1 MAAIVRAAPR
11 RAARIAAVDDR
22 YSAFI
27 SYAHADAVVARWLH
41 RAVETYRFP
50 RALRGTQ
57 SKFGPVPKRLPPV
70 FRDRDELAASGD
82 LGAEL
87 REALLSSRFQIVI
100 CTPKS
105 AQSKWVNEEIKIFK
119 RQHGE
124 YRTLA
129 LIAQGE
135 PYSGETEECFPP
147 ALRFRIGPDGEL
159 GTSPAEPIA
168 ADIRPGKDGR
178 RLASLKLLAGISGV
192 RLDALVRRDS
202 ARRQRLWMY
211 SSAASTAVAV
221 LTIGLAIYAEGQRR
235 IAVAQRDM
243 AESSL
248 EFLVGTF
255 EVANPATE
263 NPRTIT
269 ALTILRRASERAS
282 EEFRSRPQIAAR
294 LLRATGEIYYN
305 LGLQKE
311 SERDLTDALRLE
323 PGQGEP
329 RALTLL
335 RLAALAKNR
344 GDVAALNRLVDQAE
358 AAAQRDPEA
367 QASIAAM
374 AAEQRGASAFLEAN
388 YSAAAVRFAKA
399 AELYAAL
406 PGDHRTQTAE
416 ALMNQAYALVQA
428 QDFAT
433 VPDLYA
439 RASAITLGK
448 YGNRHVKAAKAI
460 HNQAFG
466 SLSIGDPTAAAEK
479 MELALSIYRRVLDP
493 DHPNLAAAEIL
504 MGRIYSSRGRHDL
517 ARASLARARAIFSAL
532 YGAGNPAVADVDF
545 YAAEAEAAAG
555 HSHAALRLTDQV
567 KQVYDAHYGPSDPDQ
582 AELLLLRARIL
593 QGTGDVNGAAVE
605 CQRALRLQREI
616 KSAESVAASTA
627 NYCSTFSDRRN
638 T

>member
-1 MAAIVRAAPR
+1 MAPVVRAAPGR
-11 RAARIAAVDDR
+11 TAGMSAVEER

-27 SYAHADAVVARWLH
+27 SYAHSDAAVARWLH

-50 RALRGTQ
+50 RALIGTA

-82 LGAEL
+82 LGGEL
-87 REALLSSRFQIVI
+87 REALLASRFQIVI
-100 CTPKS
+100 CTPKA

-135 PYSGETEECFPP
+135 PYGAEGEECFPP
-147 ALRFRIGPDGEL
+147 SLRYRIGPDGEL

-192 RLDALVRRDS
+192 RLDALVRRDG
-202 ARRQRLWMY
+202 ARRQRRWMY
-211 SSAASTAVAV
+211 ASAASSSVAV

-235 IAVAQRDM
+235 VAVAQRDL

-269 ALTILRRASERAS
+269 ALTILGRASERAS
-282 EEFRSRPQIAAR
+282 GEFATRPQIAAR
-294 LLRATGEIYYN
+294 LLRATGTIYYN
-305 LGLQKE
+305 LGLLQE
-311 SERDLTDALRLE
+311 SQRDLSDALRLE
-323 PGQGEP
+323 PGDGES

-344 GDVAALNRLVDQAE
+344 GDARELDRLVDQAE
-358 AAAQRDPEA
+358 
-367 QASIAAM
+367 IAAPAEAGGKTALTAM
-374 AAEQRGASAFLEAN
+374 IAEQRGAGSFLRAD
-388 YSAAAVRFAKA
+388 YVAAANRFAEA
-399 AELYAAL
+399 ARLYAAL
-406 PGDHRTQTAE
+406 DGDYRSEAAE
-416 ALMNQAYALVQA
+416 ALMNQAYALVQGGEFGQVA
-428 QDFAT
+428 
-433 VPDLYA
+433 DLYA
-439 RASAITLGK
+439 RSSAITLRK
-448 YGNRHVKAAKAI
+448 YGKQHVKTAKAI

-466 SLSIGDPTAAAEK
+466 NLSIGKAAAASAQ
-479 MELALSIYRRVLDP
+479 MEQALAIYRRVLEP
-493 DHPNLAAAEIL
+493 NHPNLAAAELL
-504 MGRIYSSRGRHDL
+504 MGRIYSQQGRHEMSL
-517 ARASLARARAIFSAL
+517 ASLAAARTIFAGL

-555 HSHAALRLTDQV
+555 RWQNALQLTERV
-567 KQVYDAHYGPSDPDQ
+567 KRIYDVHYGRADPDQ

-593 QGTGDVNGAAVE
+593 QRSGDMSQARVN
-605 CQRALRLQREI
+605 CRQALNLQFEI
-616 KSAESVAASTA
+616 KTAASVTGNTA
-627 NYCSTFSDRRN
+627 DYCATLS
-638 T
+638 

>member
-1 MAAIVRAAPR
+1 MSGVTEA
-11 RAARIAAVDDR
+11 

-27 SYAHADAVVARWLH
+27 SYGHCDTAVARWLH
-41 RAVETYRFP
+41 RSIESYRFP
-50 RALRGTQ
+50 RVLIGTE

-100 CTPKS
+100 CTPKA

-129 LIAQGE
+129 LIAEGE
-135 PYSGETEECFPP
+135 PYGGEEEECFPLS
-147 ALRFRIGPDGEL
+147 LRFRLGPDGEL
-159 GTSPAEPIA
+159 STSPAEPIA

-202 ARRQRLWMY
+202 ARRQRRWMY
-211 SSAASTAVAV
+211 ASAASSAVAV
-221 LTIGLAIYAEGQRR
+221 MTIGLAIYAEGQRR
-235 IAVAQRDM
+235 VAVAQRDL

-248 EFLVGTF
+248 DFLVGTF

-269 ALTILRRASERAS
+269 ALTILDRASERAS
-282 EEFRSRPQIAAR
+282 DEFAARPQIAAR
-294 LLRATGEIYYN
+294 LLRATGTIYYN

-311 SERDLTDALRLE
+311 SERDLSDALRLE
-323 PGQGEP
+323 PGEGES

-335 RLAALAKNR
+335 RLAALARNR
-344 GDVAALNRLVDQAE
+344 GDVVDLDRLVGKAE
-358 AAAQRDPEA
+358 AAARQDA
-367 QASIAAM
+367 AGKTMIAAM
-374 AAEQRGASAFLEAN
+374 VAEQRGASSFLRAN
-388 YSAAAVRFAKA
+388 YVEAASRLATA

-406 PGDHRTQTAE
+406 DGDYRAETAE
-416 ALMNQAYALVQA
+416 ALMHQAYALVQA
-428 QDFAT
+428 GDFRRVAG
-433 VPDLYA
+433 LYA
-439 RASAITLGK
+439 RASAITSAK
-448 YGNRHVKAAKAI
+448 FGNRHVRAAKAI

-466 SLSIGDPTAAAEK
+466 NLSTGDAAGAAK
-479 MELALSIYRRVLDP
+479 QMEQALAIYRRVLEP
-493 DHPNLAAAEIL
+493 NHPNLAAAEIL
-504 MGRIYSSRGRHDL
+504 MGRIYSHQGRHEL
-517 ARASLARARAIFSAL
+517 SLASLARARTIFSAL

-555 HSHAALRLTDQV
+555 RSQAALQLTERV
-567 KQVYDAHYGPSDPDQ
+567 KRVYDAHYGPSDPDQ

-593 QGTGDVNGAAVE
+593 QRSGDVNRARME
-605 CQRALRLQREI
+605 CSRALVLQQTIRTA
-616 KSAESVAASTA
+616 AEVTSNTA
-627 NYCSTFSDRRN
+627 NYCATLS
-638 T
+638 

>member
-1 MAAIVRAAPR
+1 MEE
-11 RAARIAAVDDR
+11 R

-27 SYAHADAVVARWLH
+27 SYAHADATVARWLH
-41 RAVETYRFP
+41 RTIETYRFP
-50 RALRGTQ
+50 RVLTGTD
-57 SKFGPVPKRLPPV
+57 SRYGSVPKRLPPV

-82 LGAEL
+82 LGSEL

-100 CTPKS
+100 CTPKA

-129 LIAQGE
+129 LIAEGE
-135 PYSGETEECFPP
+135 PYGGDADECFPP
-147 ALRFRIGPDGEL
+147 ALRFRMGPDGEL

-178 RLASLKLLAGISGV
+178 RLASLKLLAGLSGV

-202 ARRQRLWMY
+202 ARRQRRWMY

-269 ALTILRRASERAS
+269 ALTILGRASERAS
-282 EEFRSRPQIAAR
+282 QEFRARPQIAAR
-294 LLRATGEIYYN
+294 LLRSTGEIYYN

-344 GDVAALNRLVDQAE
+344 GDMIALNRLVDQAE
-358 AAAQRDPEA
+358 VAAQRDNEA
-367 QASIAAM
+367 HDSIAAM
-374 AAEQRGASAFLEAN
+374 VAEQRGASSFLQAD
-388 YSAAAVRFAKA
+388 YPTAAIRFAKA

-406 PGDHRTQTAE
+406 PGDHRTKTAE

-428 QDFAT
+428 EDFAS
-433 VPDLYA
+433 VPELYA
-439 RASAITLGK
+439 RASAMMLGK

-466 SLSIGDPTAAAEK
+466 SLSIGDPAAAAER

-504 MGRIYSSRGRHDL
+504 MGRIYSAQGRHEL
-517 ARASLARARAIFSAL
+517 ARASLARARSIFSAL

-555 HSHAALRLTDQV
+555 RSRAALRLTDQV
-567 KQVYDAHYGPSDPDQ
+567 KRIYDAHYGPSDPDQ

-593 QGTGDVNGAAVE
+593 QGTGDVTRAAIE
-605 CQRALRLQREI
+605 CQRALKLQREI
-616 KSAESVAASTA
+616 KSVASVTTSTV
-627 NYCSTFSDRRN
+627 NYCSRFSDRIN